1 MTSIANKFW
10 PQQGEWSVLGLAG
23 LVPIAMSIGL
33 WLAGSWRVEV
43 HQVDRVLQLKFDVMA
58 VAAVMMTGAGLLFL
72 TAALAGYAASRHLD
86 PPLETPE
93 PLTTAIQSRLETSL
107 DAISTMF
114 EAAGVAN
121 DRYGAELAK
130 IDVRVRSSTKPAQVL
145 EAIRSLVEENER
157 MQSEVNDLKGALD
170 VAHSQVKKLRV
181 ELDGTKEETLL
192 DDLTRLRNRR
202 WFDANLS
209 KEIETARTKGL
220 PLSLAFLDIDHFKR
234 INDTFG
240 HSSGDVIL
248 TSLGQVLRENVKG
261 RDTPVRYGG
270 EEFVLVLPRTKL
282 AGAKTLT
289 EQIRKDFEKRYW
301 VHKLT
306 GRPIGVVTASFGV
319 AQLRDNETAEMLIER
334 ADANLYAAK
343 QSGRNRIVGTT

>member
-1 MTSIANKFW
+1 M
-10 PQQGEWSVLGLAG
+10 
-23 LVPIAMSIGL
+23 
-33 WLAGSWRVEV
+33 
-43 HQVDRVLQLKFDVMA
+43 
-58 VAAVMMTGAGLLFL
+58 
-72 TAALAGYAASRHLD
+72 
-86 PPLETPE
+86 
-93 PLTTAIQSRLETSL
+93 
-107 DAISTMF
+107 
-114 EAAGVAN
+114 
-121 DRYGAELAK
+121 
-130 IDVRVRSSTKPAQVL
+130 
-145 EAIRSLVEENER
+145 
-157 MQSEVNDLKGALD
+157 
-170 VAHSQVKKLRV
+170 
-181 ELDGTKEETLL
+181 